1 MDRCPSYTK
10 GSSPS
15 KSKNFRNF
23 ARDSR
28 TTKQVQS
35 VRAEIRE
42 LNSHST
48 IHKNTSNHFC
58 THAACCL
65 SSVLFSLSVDIKN
78 MYFYSSISTGI
89 REGSRGRDTTLMP
102 IRIPS
107 GFAARGNR
115 MGAVEEARK

>member
-1 MDRCPSYTK
+1 VGICPSYTK

-28 TTKQVQS
+28 STKQVQS

-48 IHKNTSNHFC
+48 IHKNTSNHFR
-58 THAACCL
+58 THVASCL
-65 SSVLFSLSVDIKN
+65 SSVLSFISVDIDN
-78 MYFYSSISTGI
+78 MYFYYSIPTGI
-89 REGSRGRDTTLMP
+89 REGNRGQAPLP
-102 IRIPS
+102 ISVPS
-107 GFAARGNR
+107 GEAARVFR
-115 MGAVEEARK
+115 TRAVEERCK